1 MIIIRKNSWN
11 IDLLICM
18 TLVFICPYYIGLEY
32 IARYYFGV
40 SIFLQLFR
48 VITILCII
56 RLIFIFGKKDELHNR
71 RVRKI
76 FSIFLPITVV
86 TLYTLAISLNQADFL
101 INRYI
106 YYDHLSTDL
115 LFRRGIKYIAY
126 VFLAVYVSAVLDNW
140 KKVYRATLL
149 LVAGLCIAE
158 IVGLIQFIMFTLFN
172 VNIIPIMRS
181 SGIGDETFRMV
192 EPTIFLLGNT
202 WLRINS
208 LAHEPKGFA
217 SLMVILLLFKFF
229 WPPLRLK
236 IYYYC
241 KVPMCLDFYLKKTL
255 FITILTLTL
264 PFSSGVAL
272 PLAILGIFLGFSV
285 VEDIAVSRSIRV
297 KKSTALIFSAL
308 FVSLGFYVVYP
319 EAFVSF
325 FYGIFYRRLSGFFL
339 DYSLSSFQ
347 YSLDPEDGAVINNL
361 FNYPMASITGI
372 GFGGFSN
379 LSIEFVASAYGTAI
393 TEKVSPFSRN
403 LFVEVLFSSGIIGIF
418 ACFSFARRILPPP
431 SLMKDPIITIFSL
444 VALITFIGRM
454 LGDEAL
460 FFVFI
465 GVLVACK
472 LLYLG
477 MSSDPS
483 ESV

>member
-1 MIIIRKNSWN
+1 MIETRKTKWN

-18 TLVFICPYYIGLEY
+18 ALVLICPYYIGLEY
-32 IARYYFGV
+32 IARYYIGT

-48 VITILCII
+48 IVTILSIV
-56 RLIFIFGKKDELHNR
+56 RLIFLLAKKDELNGKR
-71 RVRKI
+71 SKKI
-76 FSIFLPITVV
+76 FSFFLPIAIVA
-86 TLYTLAISLNQADFL
+86 LYTFAISLGQVDFL
-101 INRYI
+101 KHRGI
-106 YYDHLSTDL
+106 YYGSLSTDL

-126 VFLAVYVSAVLDNW
+126 VLLAIYVSLVLDSW
-140 KKVYRATLL
+140 KKVYKITIL

-158 IVGLIQFIMFTLFN
+158 IVGLIQFIIFTLSN

-181 SGIGDETFRMV
+181 SGIDDATFRTV
-192 EPTIFLLGNT
+192 KPTIFLFGHT

-217 SLMVILLLFKFF
+217 SLMVILLLFKLF
-229 WPPLRLK
+229 WSSLRGRA
-236 IYYYC
+236 YSYC
-241 KVPMCLDFYLKKTL
+241 KTPKYLDFYLKRTL
-255 FITILTLTL
+255 LITILTLVLT
-264 PFSSGVAL
+264 FSSSVVL
-272 PLAILGIFLGFSV
+272 PLSILGLFLGFNV
-285 VEDIAVSRSIRV
+285 VEDIAANRSTRIR
-297 KKSTALIFSAL
+297 KSTVLIFSVL
-308 FVSLGFYVVYP
+308 FISLGLYIIYP

-325 FYGIFYRRLSGFFL
+325 FYNIFSRRLSEFFL

-347 YSLDPEDGAVINNL
+347 YSLDPEDGAIINNL
-361 FNYPMASITGI
+361 FNYPIASITGI

-393 TEKVSPFSRN
+393 TERVSPFSRN
-403 LFVEVLFSSGIIGIF
+403 LFVEVIFSSGIIGIF